1 MDFKKSLVLND
12 SGDYPVFLTFE
23 VVDITSEFFGKN
35 QGLKVW
41 ELKKE
46 VEWLWR

>member
-12 SGDYPVFLTFE
+12 PDDYPVFLTFE
-23 VVDITSEFFGKN
+23 VVDIISEIFGKN

-41 ELKKE
+41 ELEKE